1 MDDLTRCLYDFVCEK
16 RMGSIYQDSEYEEMS
31 RSVELQLKKVQQTM
45 GTEQQIELQL
55 LLENLSAQSSIE
67 NEHLF
72 QASLKLARELNA
84 LGVPLYLLSNTSA
97 RFYRFREK
105 IEIWPLL
112 KGALLSFEEK
122 LLKPDP
128 ELYRRLFPRFGLA
141 PGECFFI
148 DDLHLNVEAARWCGM
163 QAFCYQND
171 ISRLRAALREA
182 GIPAALEC

>member
-16 RMGSIYQDSEYEEMS
+16 RMGSIYQDPEYKEMS

-84 LGVPLYLLSNTSA
+84 LV
-97 RFYRFREK
+97 R
-105 IEIWPLL
+105 
-112 KGALLSFEEK
+112 
-122 LLKPDP
+122 
-128 ELYRRLFPRFGLA
+128 
-141 PGECFFI
+141 PG
-148 DDLHLNVEAARWCGM
+148 
-163 QAFCYQND
+163 
-171 ISRLRAALREA
+171 
-182 GIPAALEC
+182 

>member
-67 NEHLF
+67 KEHLF

-84 LGVPLYLLSNTSA
+84 LV
-97 RFYRFREK
+97 R
-105 IEIWPLL
+105 
-112 KGALLSFEEK
+112 
-122 LLKPDP
+122 
-128 ELYRRLFPRFGLA
+128 
-141 PGECFFI
+141 PG
-148 DDLHLNVEAARWCGM
+148 
-163 QAFCYQND
+163 
-171 ISRLRAALREA
+171 
-182 GIPAALEC
+182 

>member
-16 RMGSIYQDSEYEEMS
+16 RMGSIYQDLEYEEMS

-84 LGVPLYLLSNTSA
+84 LV
-97 RFYRFREK
+97 R
-105 IEIWPLL
+105 
-112 KGALLSFEEK
+112 
-122 LLKPDP
+122 
-128 ELYRRLFPRFGLA
+128 
-141 PGECFFI
+141 PG
-148 DDLHLNVEAARWCGM
+148 
-163 QAFCYQND
+163 
-171 ISRLRAALREA
+171 
-182 GIPAALEC
+182 

>member
-16 RMGSIYQDSEYEEMS
+16 RMGSIYQDPEYGEMS

-84 LGVPLYLLSNTSA
+84 LV
-97 RFYRFREK
+97 R
-105 IEIWPLL
+105 
-112 KGALLSFEEK
+112 
-122 LLKPDP
+122 
-128 ELYRRLFPRFGLA
+128 
-141 PGECFFI
+141 PG
-148 DDLHLNVEAARWCGM
+148 
-163 QAFCYQND
+163 
-171 ISRLRAALREA
+171 
-182 GIPAALEC
+182 